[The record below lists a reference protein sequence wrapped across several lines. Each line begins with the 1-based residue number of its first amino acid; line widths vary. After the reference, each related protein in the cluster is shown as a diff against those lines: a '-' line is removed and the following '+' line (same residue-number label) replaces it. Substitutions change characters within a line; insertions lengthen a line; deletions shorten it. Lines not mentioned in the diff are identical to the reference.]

1 MNAFF
6 KVFKIT
12 YIGLLSKQGVFLLA
26 EDAFIIHSSKICQN
40 LGPHGLVDFVYFFPM
55 SDSVPKMI
63 Y

>member
-26 EDAFIIHSSKICQN
+26 EDAFITHSSKN
-40 LGPHGLVDFVYFFPM
+40 SHNFGAPGTG
-55 SDSVPKMI
+55 
-63 Y
+63 